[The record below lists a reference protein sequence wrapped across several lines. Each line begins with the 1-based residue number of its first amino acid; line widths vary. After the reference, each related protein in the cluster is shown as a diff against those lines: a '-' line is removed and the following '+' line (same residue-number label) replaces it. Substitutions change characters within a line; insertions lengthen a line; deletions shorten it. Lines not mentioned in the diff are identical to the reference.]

1 MKKILLSSLFAITML
16 VSCDKKNETGTT
28 TNDSS
33 STPKETVA
41 KPTPPKAEGAV
52 RVLFVGNS
60 HTEYFVSYPKMLEAL
75 CKENGKNI
83 EVLTLVEMGVG
94 IDEVLSANKSKADKM
109 FAQTDADGNYID
121 YVIMQESTRVAI
133 QDDAKFS
140 SNTKMLHDLIVKNS
154 PGVATYVYQ
163 LMIPDDV
170 ESSDFKE
177 YQLLMNEN
185 INKIAKAL
193 PNSGVI
199 NFASVLTS
207 AYEGNEGYVSKKDGA
222 DLLRFTDSSKHALND
237 AVFLNSIVL
246 YQYLFGETPKIPL
259 QLPLST
265 GTGDNDEIKLMD
277 VSKGV
282 SNPEALLKI
291 ATSFK

>member
-1 MKKILLSSLFAITML
+1 ML

-28 TNDSS
+28 TNDSGA
-33 STPKETVA
+33 TPKETVA
-41 KPTPPKAEGAV
+41 KPTPPKVEGTV

-60 HTEYFVSYPKMLEAL
+60 HTEFFVSYPKMLEAL
-75 CKENGKNI
+75 CKENGKNV

-109 FAQTDADGNYID
+109 FAQTDTDGNYID
-121 YVIMQESTRVAI
+121 YVIMQEATRVSV
-133 QDDAKFS
+133 QEDGKFS

-163 LMIPDDV
+163 LMTPLDI
-170 ESSDFKE
+170 ETSDFKT
-177 YQLLMNEN
+177 YQPQIVE
-185 INKIAKAL
+185 IVKEVAKSL
-193 PNSGVI
+193 PNAGVV
-199 NFASVLTS
+199 NFADVLTS
-207 AYEGNEGYVSKKDGA
+207 AYEGKEGYVSKKDGA
-222 DLLRFTDSSKHALND
+222 DLLRFSDSSKHALND

-246 YQYLFGETPKIPL
+246 YQYLFGETPKIPQ

-265 GTGDNDEIKLMD
+265 GTSDSDEIKLMD

>member
-1 MKKILLSSLFAITML
+1 ML

-28 TNDSS
+28 TNDSGA
-33 STPKETVA
+33 TPKETVA
-41 KPTPPKAEGAV
+41 KPTPPKAEGTV

-60 HTEYFVSYPKMLEAL
+60 HTEFFVSYPKMLEAL
-75 CKENGKNI
+75 CKENGKNV

-109 FAQTDADGNYID
+109 FAQTDTDGNYID
-121 YVIMQESTRVAI
+121 YVIMQEATRVSV
-133 QDDAKFS
+133 QEDGKFS

-163 LMIPDDV
+163 LMTPLDI
-170 ESSDFKE
+170 ETSDFKT
-177 YQLLMNEN
+177 YQPQIVE
-185 INKIAKAL
+185 IVKEVAKSL
-193 PNSGVI
+193 PNAGVV
-199 NFASVLTS
+199 NFADVLTS
-207 AYEGNEGYVSKKDGA
+207 AYEGKEGYVSKKDGA
-222 DLLRFTDSSKHALND
+222 DLLRFSDSSKHALND

-246 YQYLFGETPKIPL
+246 YQYLFGETPKIPQ

-265 GTGDNDEIKLMD
+265 GTSDSDEIKLMD

>member
-1 MKKILLSSLFAITML
+1 MKKILLSSLFVITML
-16 VSCDKKNETGTT
+16 VSCDKKNETGAT
-28 TNDSS
+28 TNDSN
-33 STPKETVA
+33 STSKETVV
-41 KPTPPKAEGAV
+41 KPTPPNAEGTI

-60 HTEYFVSYPKMLEAL
+60 HIEYFVSYPKMLEAL
-75 CKENGKNI
+75 CKENGKNV

-94 IDEVLSANKSKADKM
+94 IDDVLSANKTKADKM
-109 FAQTDADGNYID
+109 FGQTDTDGNYID
-121 YVIMQESTRVAI
+121 YVIMQESTRIAI

-177 YQLLMNEN
+177 YQPLMNEN
-185 INKIAKAL
+185 ISKIAKAL
-193 PNSGVI
+193 PNAGVI
-199 NFASVLTS
+199 NFASVLIS
-207 AYEGNEGYVSKKDGA
+207 AYEGKEGYESKKDGA
-222 DLLRFTDSSKHALND
+222 DLLRFTDSSRHMMND
-237 AVFLNSIVL
+237 AVFLNSVIL
-246 YQYLFGETPKIPL
+246 YQYLFGEAPKIPQ

-265 GTGDNDEIKLMD
+265 GTGDSDEIKLMD

>member
-1 MKKILLSSLFAITML
+1 ML
-16 VSCDKKNETGTT
+16 VSCDKKNETGAT
-28 TNDSS
+28 TNDSN
-33 STPKETVA
+33 STSKEAVA
-41 KPTPPKAEGAV
+41 KPTPPKAEGTI

-75 CKENGKNI
+75 CKENGKNV

-94 IDEVLSANKSKADKM
+94 IDDVLSANKTKADKM
-109 FAQTDADGNYID
+109 FGQTDTDGNYID
-121 YVIMQESTRVAI
+121 YVIMQESTRIAI

-177 YQLLMNEN
+177 YQPLMNEN
-185 INKIAKAL
+185 ISKIAKAL
-193 PNSGVI
+193 PNAGVI
-199 NFASVLTS
+199 NFASVLIS
-207 AYEGNEGYVSKKDGA
+207 AYEGKEGYESKKDGA
-222 DLLRFTDSSKHALND
+222 DLLRFTDSSRHMMND
-237 AVFLNSIVL
+237 AVFLNSVVL
-246 YQYLFGETPKIPL
+246 YQYLFGEAPKIPQ

-265 GTGDNDEIKLMD
+265 GTGDSDEIKLMD
-277 VSKGV
+277 VSKVV

>member
-28 TNDSS
+28 TNDSGA
-33 STPKETVA
+33 TPKETVA
-41 KPTPPKAEGAV
+41 KPTPPKAEGTV

-60 HTEYFVSYPKMLEAL
+60 HTEFFVSYPKMLEAL
-75 CKENGKNI
+75 CKENGKNV

-109 FAQTDADGNYID
+109 FAQTDTDGNYID
-121 YVIMQESTRVAI
+121 YVIMQEATRVSV
-133 QDDAKFS
+133 QEDGKFS

-163 LMIPDDV
+163 LMTPLDI
-170 ESSDFKE
+170 ETSDFKT
-177 YQLLMNEN
+177 YQPQIVE
-185 INKIAKAL
+185 IVKEVAKSL
-193 PNSGVI
+193 PNAGVV
-199 NFASVLTS
+199 NFADVLTS
-207 AYEGNEGYVSKKDGA
+207 AYEGKEGYVSKKDGA
-222 DLLRFTDSSKHALND
+222 DLLRFSDSSKHALND

-246 YQYLFGETPKIPL
+246 YQYLFGETPKIPQ

-265 GTGDNDEIKLMD
+265 GTSDSDEIKLMD

>member
-1 MKKILLSSLFAITML
+1 ML
-16 VSCDKKNETGTT
+16 VSCDKKNETGAT
-28 TNDSS
+28 TNDSN
-33 STPKETVA
+33 STSKETVV
-41 KPTPPKAEGAV
+41 KPTPPNAEGTI

-60 HTEYFVSYPKMLEAL
+60 HIEYFVSYPKMLEAL
-75 CKENGKNI
+75 CKENGKNV

-94 IDEVLSANKSKADKM
+94 IDDVLSANKTKADKM
-109 FAQTDADGNYID
+109 FGQTDTDGNYID
-121 YVIMQESTRVAI
+121 YVIMQESTRIAI

-177 YQLLMNEN
+177 YQPLMNEN
-185 INKIAKAL
+185 ISKIAKAL
-193 PNSGVI
+193 PNAGVI
-199 NFASVLTS
+199 NFASVLIS
-207 AYEGNEGYVSKKDGA
+207 AYEGKEGYESKKDGA
-222 DLLRFTDSSKHALND
+222 DLLRFTDSSRHMMND
-237 AVFLNSIVL
+237 AVFLNSVIL
-246 YQYLFGETPKIPL
+246 YQYLFGEAPKIPQ

-265 GTGDNDEIKLMD
+265 GTGDSDEIKLMD